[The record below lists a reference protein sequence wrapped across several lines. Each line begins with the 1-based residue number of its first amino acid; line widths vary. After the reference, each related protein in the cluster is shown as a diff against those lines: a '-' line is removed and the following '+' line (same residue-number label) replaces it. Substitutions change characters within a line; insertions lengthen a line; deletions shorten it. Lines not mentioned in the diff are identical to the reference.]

1 MLIAELFN
9 YQVKQIVVRKIM
21 STPADTKPLSFKEK
35 VGYGLGDMASNFYL
49 GFFGLYLL
57 YYYTDVYG
65 LAPAAVGL
73 MLLISKFTDALSDP
87 IMGLIADRT
96 ESRWGKYRPYLLW
109 VAIPY
114 GLLGFAIFF
123 GPNFSDTGRL
133 IYAYVTYIGVMI
145 AYTAINVPYSALLA
159 VISPVAEERTKAT
172 TYRFICAGLGSLFVA
187 ALATP
192 LVRLFGDGDDVLGFR
207 YTIGLF
213 AVMSVAIFW
222 FTYATTKER
231 IKLPRHETKVS
242 SDLKELLKN
251 ISWIVLAIS
260 CIVILIGFVAR
271 LSSIIFYVKYYMPET
286 SSISFLIFDNVA
298 LFSSIGIIG
307 QIIGSITTTFWLK
320 VFNKHHLVLFMCLV
334 HAVLLVMGY
343 FLTPDMYWTAVVM
356 NFFGI
361 MTFGVIITVVFA
373 MFTDCADF
381 GEWKIG
387 SRASGL
393 TVSASMFALKFGS
406 AVGGALPGFILAFVG
421 FVANETLTDTALEG
435 VRMMSTIVPAVLFA
449 VGGLVMVFYKLDK
462 NLLDKIEQELLE
474 RREKAGHNDLAT
486 QA

>member
-1 MLIAELFN
+1 
-9 YQVKQIVVRKIM
+9 M
-21 STPADTKPLSFKEK
+21 STLADTRPLSFKEK

-65 LAPAAVGL
+65 LAPAAVGV
-73 MLLISKFTDALSDP
+73 MLLISKITDAISDP
-87 IMGLIADRT
+87 VMGLIADRT

-114 GLLGFAIFF
+114 GILGFAIFF

-192 LVRLFGDGDDVLGFR
+192 LVGILGGGDDVLGFR
-207 YTIGLF
+207 YTIALF
-213 AVMSVAIFW
+213 AVLSIAIFW
-222 FTYATTKER
+222 FTFATTKER
-231 IKLPRHETKVS
+231 IKLPRHKTKVS

-251 ISWIVLAIS
+251 VSWIVLAIS
-260 CIVILIGFVAR
+260 CILILVGFVAR
-271 LSSIIFYVKYYMPET
+271 LSSIIFYVKYYMEDT
-286 SSISFLIFDNVA
+286 SNISFLIFDNVA

-307 QIIGSITTTFWLK
+307 QIIGSITTPYWVKLMS
-320 VFNKHHLVLFMCLV
+320 KHYLVLLMCMI
-334 HAVLLVMGY
+334 HTVLLVISY
-343 FLTPDMYWTAVVM
+343 FVSPDMYWTAVVL

-373 MFTDCADF
+373 MFTDCAEF
-381 GEWKIG
+381 GEWITG
-387 SRASGL
+387 ARASGL

-406 AVGGALPGFILAFVG
+406 AVGGALPGFILGFVG
-421 FVANETLTDTALEG
+421 FVSNEVLTETALQG

-449 VGGLVMVFYKLDK
+449 AGGLIMLFFKLDK
-462 NLLDKIEQELLE
+462 SLLDKIEKELMQ
-474 RREKAGHNDLAT
+474 RREDAGHNEP
-486 QA
+486 QAQS